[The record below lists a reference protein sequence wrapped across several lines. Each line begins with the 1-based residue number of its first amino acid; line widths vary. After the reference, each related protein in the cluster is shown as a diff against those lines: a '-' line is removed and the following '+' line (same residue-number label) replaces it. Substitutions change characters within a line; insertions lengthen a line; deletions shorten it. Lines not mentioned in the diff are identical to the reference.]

1 MTSVSRSVLLVTQDL
16 HRAGAQRQCVELAI
30 GLHRTSGWRVE
41 VLALEPGGALADE
54 LDAAGIERHVC
65 PRRWRWDLSPA
76 RGIANHTRR
85 GRHDIVHS
93 YLFLPNFYCRLA
105 RLLHRTPVLISSL
118 RSTGIDG
125 RLRYAAEALM
135 APMCDAIIANSEAGM
150 RGLMA
155 LGVSPRRMFVVR
167 NGLDLSR
174 FEAVAAAAPAS
185 GDGVRVV
192 GMIAQ
197 MEPRK
202 DHRGLVEAFSRVRG
216 RLPLARLVLAGDGS
230 QRPALEDR
238 VRQLGL
244 EDRIAFL
251 GTVDRPERVLETLD
265 VYVQAS
271 AREEGTSNSIL
282 EAMAAGRPVVA
293 TDVGGNREIVRH
305 GETGLIVPPHNPD
318 ALASALV
325 DLLADPARCRQW
337 GAAGA
342 ELVRQRYSR
351 RAMVEATV
359 AVYESVLDRTSRD
372 RVNVA

>member
-1 MTSVSRSVLLVTQDL
+1 VTQDL
-16 HRAGAQRQCVELAI
+16 HRAGAQRQCVELAL
-30 GLHRTSGWRVE
+30 GLHRTPGWRVE
-41 VLALEPGGALADE
+41 VLALEPGGALAGE
-54 LDAAGIERHVC
+54 LDEAGIERHVY

-76 RGIANHTRR
+76 WGIAAHTRR

-125 RLRYAAEALM
+125 RLRYATEALM
-135 APMCDAIIANSEAGM
+135 APLCDAVIANSDAGM
-150 RGLMA
+150 RSLVA
-155 LGVSPRRMFVVR
+155 LGVSPRRVFVVR

-174 FEAVAAAAPAS
+174 FETGAEMAPSSSDEA
-185 GDGVRVV
+185 RVI

-197 MEPRK
+197 REPRK
-202 DHRGLVEAFSRVRG
+202 DHLGLIEAFSKVRD

-230 QRPALEDR
+230 RRRAVEDR
-238 VRQLGL
+238 VRLLGL
-244 EDRIAFL
+244 EDRVAFL
-251 GTVDRPERVLETLD
+251 GTVDRPDRVLATLD
-265 VYVQAS
+265 LYVQAS

-293 TDVGGNREIVRH
+293 TDVGGNRELVRH
-305 GETGLIVPPHNPD
+305 GETGLIVPPHDPD
-318 ALASALV
+318 ALASALAG
-325 DLLADPARCRQW
+325 LLTDPARCRRW

-342 ELVRQRYSR
+342 ELARQRYSR

-359 AVYESVLDRTSRD
+359 AVYESVLERKSRD
-372 RVNVA
+372 RVNAG